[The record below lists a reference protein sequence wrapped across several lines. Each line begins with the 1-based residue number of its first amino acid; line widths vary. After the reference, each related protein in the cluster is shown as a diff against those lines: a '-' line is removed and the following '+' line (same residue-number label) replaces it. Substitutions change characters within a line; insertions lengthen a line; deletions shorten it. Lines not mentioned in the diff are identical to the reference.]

1 MRTKS
6 KDLRDRLNQ
15 PGITRLV
22 GAHNGLTAR
31 LVEEAGFE
39 GVWASSLEI
48 SAAHLVPDADI
59 LTMPDFLTA
68 AIEMNEA
75 VDLPIVADVDQGY
88 GNSNNVARTVEKFEW
103 AGIAGVIMEDN
114 LFPKQNSL
122 LEGEGRKLA
131 SVSEFVAKIVAGKQ
145 AQKTKDFILIA
156 RVEALIAGY
165 GQEEAMRR
173 AKAYVAAG
181 ADGIMIHSKKESPS
195 EIVEFVEAWDETA
208 PLIVCPTKYPSFS
221 EEEIKSYPQI
231 KVVIY
236 ANHVIRTVV
245 SAVRDCLQEIKQTGG
260 IETISPKL
268 MPVNEL
274 FELQGT
280 FDMLECQRECLEK
293 REEIMREIDC
303 SESVELQKPK

>member
-1 MRTKS
+1 MRSKS
-6 KDLRDRLNQ
+6 ADLRELFNR
-15 PGITRLV
+15 PGIIRIV

-59 LTMPDFLTA
+59 LTMTDFLNS

-75 VDLPIVADVDQGY
+75 VDLPIVADIDQGY
-88 GNSNNVARTVEKFEW
+88 GSSNNVARAVEKFEW

-122 LEGEGRKLA
+122 LKGEGRKLA
-131 SVSEFVAKIVAGKQ
+131 SVRDFVAKIVAGKQ
-145 AQKTKDFILIA
+145 AQRTKDFMLIA
-156 RVEALIAGY
+156 RIEALIAGY
-165 GQEEAMRR
+165 GQKEALRR
-173 AKAYVAAG
+173 AKAYAGAG
-181 ADGIMIHSKKESPS
+181 ADGIMIHSRRNDPS
-195 EIVEFVEAWDETA
+195 EIVEFLEAWDEYV
-208 PLIVCPTKYPSFS
+208 PLIICPTKYPSFS
-221 EEEIKSYPQI
+221 EEEIKSYPKI
-231 KVVIY
+231 RMVIY

-245 SAVRDCLQEIKQTGG
+245 SAVRESLQEIKETGG

-268 MPVNEL
+268 ISVDEL

-280 FDMLECQRECLEK
+280 FDMLESQRECLEK
-293 REEIMREIDC
+293 REEIMQETDC
-303 SESVELQKPK
+303 SGSIEPQRAE

>member
-6 KDLRDRLNQ
+6 TSFRKLFNQ
-15 PGITRLV
+15 PGIIRLV
-22 GAHNGLTAR
+22 GAHNGLTAK

-39 GVWASSLEI
+39 GVWASSLEV
-48 SAAHLVPDADI
+48 SAAHLVPDANI
-59 LTMPDFLTA
+59 LTMTDFLNS

-75 VDLPIVADVDQGY
+75 VDLPIIADIDQGY
-88 GNSNNVARTVEKFEW
+88 GGSDNVARAIEKFEW

-131 SVSEFVAKIVAGKQ
+131 SVSDFVGKIVAGKQ
-145 AQKTKDFILIA
+145 AQRTKDFMLIA
-156 RVEALIAGY
+156 RIEALIAGY
-165 GQEEAMRR
+165 GQKEAMRR
-173 AKAYVAAG
+173 AKAYIGAG
-181 ADGIMIHSKKESPS
+181 ADGIMIHSNKNDPS
-195 EIVEFVEAWDETA
+195 EIIEFIEAWDEYV

-221 EEEIKSYPQI
+221 EEEIKSYP
-231 KVVIY
+231 KVRVVIY

-245 SAVRDCLQEIKQTGG
+245 SAVRESLQEIKKTGG

-268 MPVNEL
+268 ISVDEL

-280 FDMLECQRECLEK
+280 FDMMGSQRECLEK
-293 REEIMREIDC
+293 QEAIMREIDC
-303 SESVELQKPK
+303 LRIVEPQKTR